1 MWAGVQKVS
10 RPIVMCQEMSQS
22 RPTMM
27 LVDPASM
34 AVRYQGRAALAAR
47 GSRTGGYGATDSM
60 TVLLATEWLLRGY
73 TMRGMIRSF
82 RAPTRLVMAPGALAH
97 LPEIVAGYF
106 SDRLSGQPPGRV
118 VLVTDPGVE
127 ETGIPE
133 HVWQALAEIDVEAIT
148 FDDVEPNPRAAT
160 VDRLAAWAKEEGAAL
175 VIGLGGGSV
184 LDAAKAAAMVMANGD
199 APVAGYEGRDRYTEK
214 PLPFIA
220 IPTTCGTGSEVTWVS
235 VLTVEERHAKIS
247 VKGETMFPD
256 WAIVDADLLRTLPGR
271 LVAWTGADALT
282 HAVEA
287 VTCKVANPVSD
298 ALATTAVSLLLRYLR
313 RAAAHI
319 GEDAE
324 AREAVMRASTLAGLA
339 FGNADVGA
347 VHCLSET
354 LGGRFDLPHGLAN
367 AVLLAPV
374 VRYEPPRLR
383 RPAGHPGNRAA
394 AGERSQRQGRRRGAA
409 GDRRAGAGPR
419 HPPFPRPRH
428 PRRGPPVD
436 RGTGGAER
444 LEPVQPP

>member
-1 MWAGVQKVS
+1 
-10 RPIVMCQEMSQS
+10 
-22 RPTMM
+22 
-27 LVDPASM
+27 
-34 AVRYQGRAALAAR
+34 
-47 GSRTGGYGATDSM
+47 
-60 TVLLATEWLLRGY
+60 
-73 TMRGMIRSF
+73 MIRPF
-82 RAPTRLVMAPGALAH
+82 RAPTRLVMAPGALAR

-106 SDRLSGQPPGRV
+106 ADRPPERV

-199 APVAGYEGRDRYTEK
+199 ASVAGYEGRDRYSEK

-287 VTCKVANPVSD
+287 VTCKLANPVSD

-313 RAAAHI
+313 RSAAHI
-319 GEDAE
+319 DEDAE

-374 VRYEPPRLR
+374 VRSNLPACAGRLATLEAALPPGSGAGAEGVLQAIDDLVRDLGIPGFR
-383 RPAGHPGNRAA
+383 DLGIPAEAHPWIAERAA
-394 AGERSQRQGRRRGAA
+394 QNGSNPSNPREM
-409 GDRRAGAGPR
+409 GP
-419 HPPFPRPRH
+419 
-428 PRRGPPVD
+428 
-436 RGTGGAER
+436 AEY
-444 LEPVQPP
+444 LELLGSL

>member
-1 MWAGVQKVS
+1 
-10 RPIVMCQEMSQS
+10 
-22 RPTMM
+22 
-27 LVDPASM
+27 
-34 AVRYQGRAALAAR
+34 
-47 GSRTGGYGATDSM
+47 
-60 TVLLATEWLLRGY
+60 
-73 TMRGMIRSF
+73 MRGMIRPF
-82 RAPTRLVMAPGALAH
+82 RAPTRLVMAPGALAR

-106 SDRLSGQPPGRV
+106 PDRSAEREPARA
-118 VLVTDPGVE
+118 VLVTDPGIE

-160 VDRLAAWAKEEGAAL
+160 VDRLAAWAKEEGASL

-199 APVAGYEGRDRYTEK
+199 APVAGYEGRDRYGEK

-298 ALATTAVSLLLRYLR
+298 ALATAAVSLLLRYLR

-319 GEDAE
+319 DEDAE

-374 VRYEPPRLR
+374 VRSHL
-383 RPAGHPGNRAA
+383 PAC
-394 AGERSQRQGRRRGAA
+394 
-409 GDRRAGAGPR
+409 
-419 HPPFPRPRH
+419 
-428 PRRGPPVD
+428 
-436 RGTGGAER
+436 AER
-444 LEPVQPP
+444 LATLEAALPPDSGNRGQGAEGVLQEIDELVRDLGIPRFRDLGIPAEAHPWIAERAAQNGSNPSNPRAMGPAEYLELLSSL